1 MELARNTKLVVLLIV
16 RHRQHSFLLID
27 CRWVSERTKHNG
39 NTTHGIQTKQKKY
52 PPVFAKGRTKCHGQ
66 SISFRGLQPAKCQV
80 VLRRFAGTGVLRCL
94 CHLHTLQ
101 RSKSIFLDSWIR
113 LIAFFNHLKNLGVR
127 ITSTGEAFLQSWM
140 PRERF
145 QFWRL
150 KDSNVLVSFQSSYM
164 KAFQVFHLPAF
175 VSTFIP
181 QIAEI
186 ALRTLTSNIGVRVC
200 RFFGF
205 VLGGCLMLFCFIK

>member
-1 MELARNTKLVVLLIV
+1 MEFKQNKKIPTCFREGSDKMSRSEYLFSRIAARKMPGSAKKVC
-16 RHRQHSFLLID
+16 RYWSFE
-27 CRWVSERTKHNG
+27 VSLSFAYTPK
-39 NTTHGIQTKQKKY
+39 IQKY
-52 PPVFAKGRTKCHGQ
+52 F
-66 SISFRGLQPAKCQV
+66 F
-80 VLRRFAGTGVLRCL
+80 
-94 CHLHTLQ
+94 
-101 RSKSIFLDSWIR
+101 DSWIR